1 MPVDSNCEKER
12 RCVTLKKT
20 NEKDQIIN
28 SFENALQHAGKIT
41 PDKLSQAIDT
51 IVRTFDENETEMIC
65 SYISKRIGIA
75 EDDECSCLS
84 KRFNYRILP
93 SLPEEYNQ
101 DYVIEGGVDYT
112 LLKHSGYSMWHRPY
126 FAMPGSTHKRITLNP
141 HTKYGLDAGKVDAE
155 AISFQEFLKLF
166 DKKSETE

>member
-1 MPVDSNCEKER
+1 
-12 RCVTLKKT
+12 
-20 NEKDQIIN
+20 
-28 SFENALQHAGKIT
+28 
-41 PDKLSQAIDT
+41 
-51 IVRTFDENETEMIC
+51 
-65 SYISKRIGIA
+65 
-75 EDDECSCLS
+75 LS
-84 KRFNYRILP
+84 KLFNCRILP
-93 SLPEEYNQ
+93 SLPEEYNK

-166 DKKSETE
+166 DKKSDTYSIPKNKIQSIKSTRGTSPLTVQQPAKT